1 MKAPFATLTYKEGM
15 ELLLKNAQNF
25 KSTPQDGQDLGVEHE
40 LFLVQHTGGRPTF
53 VIDWPANIKPFYM
66 RTKNEDPNLVKTYS
80 FFNVLNLVKYILIYQ
95 VSCVDLL
102 VPRVGELC
110 GGSLRENRY
119 DLLKER
125 LVQLKLDES
134 LGWYLDLRK
143 YGGAPTGGFGLG
155 LERLIAYLLQIPNV
169 KDVVPFPRTPHQCPM

>member
-1 MKAPFATLTYKEGM
+1 
-15 ELLLKNAQNF
+15 
-25 KSTPQDGQDLGVEHE
+25 
-40 LFLVQHTGGRPTF
+40 
-53 VIDWPANIKPFYM
+53 
-66 RTKNEDPNLVKTYS
+66 
-80 FFNVLNLVKYILIYQ
+80 LINQ

-125 LVQLKLDES
+125 LVELKLDET

>member
-1 MKAPFATLTYKEGM
+1 MI
-15 ELLLKNAQNF
+15 N
-25 KSTPQDGQDLGVEHE
+25 
-40 LFLVQHTGGRPTF
+40 
-53 VIDWPANIKPFYM
+53 
-66 RTKNEDPNLVKTYS
+66 
-80 FFNVLNLVKYILIYQ
+80 Q

-110 GGSLRENRY
+110 GGSLRENSY

-125 LVQLKLDES
+125 LVELKLDET

>member
-1 MKAPFATLTYKEGM
+1 M
-15 ELLLKNAQNF
+15 
-25 KSTPQDGQDLGVEHE
+25 
-40 LFLVQHTGGRPTF
+40 
-53 VIDWPANIKPFYM
+53 
-66 RTKNEDPNLVKTYS
+66 
-80 FFNVLNLVKYILIYQ
+80 
-95 VSCVDLL
+95 L

-125 LVQLKLDES
+125 LVELKLDET

>member
-1 MKAPFATLTYKEGM
+1 M
-15 ELLLKNAQNF
+15 
-25 KSTPQDGQDLGVEHE
+25 
-40 LFLVQHTGGRPTF
+40 
-53 VIDWPANIKPFYM
+53 
-66 RTKNEDPNLVKTYS
+66 
-80 FFNVLNLVKYILIYQ
+80 
-95 VSCVDLL
+95 L

-119 DLLKER
+119 DLLEER
-125 LVQLKLDES
+125 LVELKLDET

>member
-1 MKAPFATLTYKEGM
+1 MI
-15 ELLLKNAQNF
+15 N
-25 KSTPQDGQDLGVEHE
+25 
-40 LFLVQHTGGRPTF
+40 
-53 VIDWPANIKPFYM
+53 
-66 RTKNEDPNLVKTYS
+66 
-80 FFNVLNLVKYILIYQ
+80 Q

-125 LVQLKLDES
+125 LVELKLDET